1 MAGYSG
7 TPLARKL
14 GIKEGFRVLTVR
26 APSEIGELLDPLPLG
41 ARVSNRF
48 RSADMALL
56 FATKATDVE
65 GALDRLVDALP
76 VDGAIWICWP
86 KKSSGIISE
95 LQSRDV
101 MLPAPF
107 SRGLVDIKVAAISDV
122 WSGLKFV
129 RRKELR

>member
-14 GIKEGFRVLTVR
+14 GIKDGFKVLTVR
-26 APSEIGELLDPLPLG
+26 APDELSELLDPLPTG
-41 ARVSNRF
+41 ARASNRF

-56 FATKATDVE
+56 FVSKTAEVE
-65 GALDRLVDALP
+65 SVLDRLVAALP

-86 KKSSGIISE
+86 KKSSGVASE
-95 LQSRDV
+95 LQSREV
-101 MLPAPF
+101 TLVAPF
-107 SRGLVDIKVAAISDV
+107 ARGLVDIKVAAISDV